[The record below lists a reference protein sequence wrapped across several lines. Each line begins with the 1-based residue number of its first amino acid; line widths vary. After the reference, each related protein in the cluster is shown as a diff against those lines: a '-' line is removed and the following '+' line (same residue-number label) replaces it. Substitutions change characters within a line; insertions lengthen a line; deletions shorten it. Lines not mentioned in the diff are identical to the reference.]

1 MADEIWDVRVKYEP
15 PDVEYDQDSS
25 SFQESMSEDDPK
37 SVTEASADDSR
48 SLTPGKTNAYTI
60 RSTKASVKLFRDFLA
75 DKGESVEFEHYSKSE
90 LCSVLRTFYV
100 EARKKNGDFY
110 TTSSL
115 NAMRFGINRHLQS
128 VRRNIDILTDLEFC
142 DANRAYRTQ
151 IAELK
156 KRGKAEINR
165 RQHFSMVD
173 LLKLYFSP
181 VFDTNSPEGLLRK
194 VFFDVLHML
203 YRRPTCDGSMNLR
216 ELKRDRF
223 VFGTLGGRK
232 CAFPKAKSEEDAP
245 IPGKN
250 VMFEI
255 AGFYSKILR
264 LILYTHILITRYSIW
279 CA

>member
-15 PDVEYDQDSS
+15 PDVEYDQDSPS
-25 SFQESMSEDDPK
+25 LHENASEDESKNVCEAAEDDLK
-37 SVTEASADDSR
+37 S
-48 SLTPGKTNAYTI
+48 LIPGKTNAYTI

-75 DKGESVEFEHYSKSE
+75 EKGESVEFESFSKPK
-90 LCSVLRTFYV
+90 LCSILRTFYV

-128 VRRNIDILTDLEFC
+128 VRRNIDILTDLEFT
-142 DANRAYRTQ
+142 DANRAYRIQ

-203 YRRPTCDGSMNLR
+203 YRRPACDGSMSLR
-216 ELKRDRF
+216 ELRRDRF
-223 VFGTLGGRK
+223 VLGTLGGRK
-232 CAFPKAKSEEDAP
+232 CVFPRRKSDEDAP
-245 IPGKN
+245 VPGKN
-250 VMFEI
+250 VMFEL
-255 AGFYSKILR
+255 AGFYI
-264 LILYTHILITRYSIW
+264 
-279 CA
+279 